1 MSGTVNSCRVLV
13 LVKALPQPSK
23 TYGETVCCAGVT
35 ANRQWKRLFP
45 IRFRHLSGDSSF
57 NRWDWVQF
65 DYRRP
70 KRDTRRESCHVH
82 EETIAVDGKPLPE
95 KERVRILA
103 PMIVQSNEAAAAQGD
118 SLAIIRPRN
127 THFHFKPKNPTE
139 IAKERQAYQRAA
151 SQTKMFDKE
160 LAELDPSSFEF
171 RFKFE
176 DGSGRHDYE
185 CGDWETHAMFWRWR
199 RASSEAKTL
208 RKMSDIYN
216 DQYPQKGMVFA
227 IGNQA
232 KRPHVWQ
239 LLGIVRLAE
248 TGQGEL
254 L

>member
-1 MSGTVNSCRVLV
+1 V

-57 NRWDWVQF
+57 NRWDWLRF

-70 KRDTRRESCHVH
+70 KRDTRKESCHVH
-82 EETIAVDGKPLPE
+82 EETIAVDDKLPE
-95 KERVRILA
+95 RERVSILT
-103 PMIVQSNEAAAAQGD
+103 PMIVQSNEAAAAQGG

-127 THFHFKPKNPTE
+127 TCFHFKPKSATE
-139 IAKERQAYQRAA
+139 IARERRAYQWAA
-151 SQTKMFDKE
+151 SQTSMFDKE

-176 DGSGRHDYE
+176 DEAGKHDYE

-199 RASSEAKTL
+199 QGSSEAEALK
-208 RKMSDIYN
+208 KMSALYN

-232 KRPHVWQ
+232 KRPHIWQ
-239 LLGIVRLAE
+239 LLGILRLDE
-248 TGQGEL
+248 SGQGEL